1 VVDDVIRFVT
11 EKGAGVI
18 ITANTE
24 PKVNTATLDI
34 IEKKWLCSSLLRW
47 IQVAANK
54 TYCLLCLPQT
64 ILCE

>member
-34 IEKKWLCSSLLRW
+34 IEKNSGGL
-47 IQVAANK
+47 
-54 TYCLLCLPQT
+54 
-64 ILCE
+64 